1 MVRKT
6 NKKHYWAGLEKLP
19 LKKKNIYI
27 YIYILLGTKFPI
39 YSCCSN
45 YSCSTDTN
53 LWENKKNNR
62 RDVFRT
68 VQLFYTIIMPQTKS
82 LTKEILLSCNQNSF
96 VTSVNKQCSPKVC
109 FGEVFHI
116 KCIIIKWSHMQ
127 ITSCWKHFTFRKKKR
142 DMKERW
148 NNVILFFYL
157 SVCFILFFFS

>member
-19 LKKKNIYI
+19 LKKNIYI
-27 YIYILLGTKFPI
+27 YIYFWAQNFQFILAVQIKVVQLTQI
-39 YSCCSN
+39 C
-45 YSCSTDTN
+45 
-53 LWENKKNNR
+53 EEKKTNR

-68 VQLFYTIIMPQTKS
+68 VQPFYTIIMPQTKS

-127 ITSCWKHFTFRKKKR
+127 ITSCWKHFTFTKKKI
-142 DMKERW
+142 KRW
-148 NNVILFFYL
+148 NNLILFFYL
-157 SVCFILFFFS
+157 SVCFILFCFS